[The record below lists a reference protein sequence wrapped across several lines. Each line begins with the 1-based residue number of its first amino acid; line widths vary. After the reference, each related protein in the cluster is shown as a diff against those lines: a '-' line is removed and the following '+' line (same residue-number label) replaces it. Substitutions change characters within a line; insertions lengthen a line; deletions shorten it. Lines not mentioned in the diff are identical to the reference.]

1 MYKSKIIPISSPNLR
16 IKKKKRK
23 ERRRRRRES
32 LSHAQKVLPLFRNKL
47 LPNRL
52 LVPKSG
58 YICMCVYILTD
69 NVFITHS
76 VTTLCVC
83 VYICDEMKKNPCMIC
98 ATRKRRSKKQRKK
111 KERNFFF
118 FFFKKHTCRKET
130 NTHTPHTD
138 KKREK
143 KETHH
148 QRLRG
153 SKERFTEQS
162 F

>member
-1 MYKSKIIPISSPNLR
+1 MHDLCNE
-16 IKKKKRK
+16 KKKK
-23 ERRRRRRES
+23 
-32 LSHAQKVLPLFRNKL
+32 QK
-47 LPNRL
+47 
-52 LVPKSG
+52 
-58 YICMCVYILTD
+58 
-69 NVFITHS
+69 
-76 VTTLCVC
+76 TT
-83 VYICDEMKKNPCMIC
+83 
-98 ATRKRRSKKQRKK
+98 KK
-111 KERNFFF
+111 KGAKFFF
-118 FFFKKHTCRKET
+118 FFLKHTCRKET